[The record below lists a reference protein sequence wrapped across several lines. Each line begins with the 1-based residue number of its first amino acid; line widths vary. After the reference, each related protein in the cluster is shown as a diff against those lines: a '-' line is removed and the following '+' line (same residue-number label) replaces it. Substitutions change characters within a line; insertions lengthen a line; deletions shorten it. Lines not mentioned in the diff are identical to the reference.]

1 MSLSHKVSCFLVTLD
16 VKLLSHSLWYR
27 GVTTMLIKLKSKILP
42 YVLFLPQVLKSDGRK
57 MVLVMFMT
65 SPLSQDIP
73 SDPAIPRTSLFVVAY
88 KENYPPIQILVI
100 FQTLSKQKGDVVHG
114 LEI

>member
-1 MSLSHKVSCFLVTLD
+1 
-16 VKLLSHSLWYR
+16 
-27 GVTTMLIKLKSKILP
+27 
-42 YVLFLPQVLKSDGRK
+42 

-65 SPLSQDIP
+65 SPLSEDIP
-73 SDPAIPRTSLFVVAY
+73 SDPAILRTSLFVVAY
-88 KENYPPIQILVI
+88 KENYPPIQILAI